1 MLLFAVIALVL
12 VAALVVLVRRQARAK
27 ARRQALAP
35 EERWTRLLTEGH
47 PPLRMAQM
55 TMRRLPSP
63 PRCKLC
69 FNPFGGI
76 PGRIMRL
83 AGFRPSRK
91 NPNFCSRCCDMLPAG
106 GAEVH
111 VGVLFADVRGSTT
124 LGEGTSASEFAELL
138 NRFYST
144 ATDVLVRRD
153 AIVDKLIGDEVMA
166 LFVPGFAGQDYLRQ
180 AGEAAAELLRA
191 VGYGSE
197 SQPWLDV
204 GVGVNAGVAYVGN
217 VGGTVMDFTALGDT
231 VNVAARL
238 QSQAA
243 SGELILAAE
252 VQAVCED
259 LFPNGEPRTLA
270 LKGRGVPVTV
280 FASRVE

>member
-1 MLLFAVIALVL
+1 MLLIVVITLTLVL
-12 VAALVVLVRRQARAK
+12 ALAVLALRVAKAAK
-27 ARRQALAP
+27 ARRVALAP

-47 PPLRMAQM
+47 PPLRMAQIM
-55 TMRRLPSP
+55 MRRMPSP

-69 FNPFGGI
+69 FNPFGGV

-111 VGVLFADVRGSTT
+111 VAVLFADVRGSTT
-124 LGEGTSASEFAELL
+124 LAEGTSPSEFAELL

-153 AIVDKLIGDEVMA
+153 AIVDKMIGDEIMA

-180 AGEAAAELLRA
+180 AGEAAADLLRA
-191 VGYGSE
+191 VGYGDA

-217 VGGTVMDFTALGDT
+217 VGGSVMDFTALGDT

-252 VQAVCED
+252 VQAVCDD
-259 LFPNGEPRTLA
+259 LFPSGESRTLA
-270 LKGRGVPVTV
+270 LKGREAPVTV
-280 FASRVE
+280 YASRV